1 MELVHQRV
9 AHEGAGLTV
18 SVVLLLSEGRRARSG
33 LKVGE
38 ISVIAY
44 YYIQKSFSLHSCN
57 SVLRHKGYIMI
68 RWQVLEYT

>member
-1 MELVHQRV
+1 MELVRQRV

-18 SVVLLLSEGRRARSG
+18 SVEFPLSEGLRARSG

-44 YYIQKSFSLHSCN
+44 YYIQKRFSLHSCN

-68 RWQVLEYT
+68 MWQVLEYT

>member
-1 MELVHQRV
+1 MELVRQRV

-18 SVVLLLSEGRRARSG
+18 SVELPLSEGLRARSG

-38 ISVIAY
+38 FSVIAF
-44 YYIQKSFSLHSCN
+44 YIQKSFSLHSCN

-68 RWQVLEYT
+68 MWQVLEYT